1 MQLTVLG
8 SAGSHTGPGRA
19 CSGYLV
25 TADDTRLL
33 LDCGNGSTAELQ
45 RHVGFDELDA
55 VVITHRHID
64 HCADLIGMFYALRFH
79 PDGPRA
85 LDLHAPPGV
94 VAMLTGLLSEDSR
107 MDFHSVFRC
116 HELAPGDRVGVG
128 PLVIEAFRS
137 IHPVPTVSLRIAD
150 GDRTLVFSSDSA
162 GGPELVT
169 AARGADVFLCEATW
183 QGDAERLPEGI
194 HLTARD
200 AGAVATEAEVDRLL
214 LTHILGSADREVS
227 LREAGETFGGTL
239 GLAEDGR
246 TYSV

>member
-25 TADDTRLL
+25 TADGTRLL

-45 RHVGFDELDA
+45 RHVAFDVIDA

-64 HCADLIGMFYALRFH
+64 HCADLIGMFYALKFH
-79 PDGPRA
+79 PEGPRA
-85 LDLHAPPGV
+85 LDLYAPPGV

-116 HELAPGDRVGVG
+116 HELAPGDRVSVG
-128 PLVIEAFRS
+128 PLALEAFHS
-137 IHPVPTVSLRIAD
+137 VHPVPTVSLRIVD

-183 QGDAERLPEGI
+183 QGDAAQWPEGI
-194 HLTARD
+194 HLTARE
-200 AGAVATEAEVDRLL
+200 AGAIATEAAVGRLL
-214 LTHILGSADREVS
+214 LTHVLGSADRQVS
-227 LREAGETFGGTL
+227 LEQAGETFRGAL
-239 GLAEDGR
+239 ELAEDGT
-246 TYSV
+246 TYEV